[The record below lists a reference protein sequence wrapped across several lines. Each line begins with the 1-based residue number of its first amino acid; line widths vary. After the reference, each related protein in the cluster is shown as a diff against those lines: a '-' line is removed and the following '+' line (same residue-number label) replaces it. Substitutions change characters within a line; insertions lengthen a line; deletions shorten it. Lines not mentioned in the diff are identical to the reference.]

1 MTVKFSKM
9 TEGVAEFIVADAHEK
24 LSGETPEEVVVDQMP
39 EAEKQFLE
47 EIIKLNVLVGEAA
60 YEHDL
65 AKHHAKS
72 AKEHLDSL
80 QMRLHAF
87 INDGPKKP
95 DPQKE
100 LAFIEWQQV
109 PIEQAITVT
118 EKQLEKL
125 HEGGIKTVIE
135 FETERAGNRFASIK
149 GIGEKV
155 IEKCETE
162 ILEWIGVNAR
172 EPEGADDAVSNDAND

>member
-39 EAEKQFLE
+39 EAEKQFLA

>member
-1 MTVKFSKM
+1 M
-9 TEGVAEFIVADAHEK
+9 E
-24 LSGETPEEVVVDQMP
+24 ETPEEVVVDAMP
-39 EAEKQFLE
+39 EAEKQFLA
-47 EIIKLNVLVGEAA
+47 EIIELNVLVGEAA

-65 AKHHAKS
+65 KKLQAKA
-72 AKEHLDSL
+72 AKEHLDGL

-87 INDGPKKP
+87 IKDGPKKP

-100 LAFIEWQQV
+100 LPFIEWQQV
-109 PIEQAITVT
+109 PIEQAIIVT

-149 GIGEKV
+149 GIGEKA
-155 IEKCETE
+155 IEKWETE

>member
-1 MTVKFSKM
+1 MSLDKVLPV
-9 TEGVAEFIVADAHEK
+9 E
-24 LSGETPEEVVVDQMP
+24 ETTEEVVVDAMP
-39 EAEKQFLE
+39 DAEKQFLA

-65 AKHHAKS
+65 AKHHAKV

-87 INDGPKKP
+87 IKDGPKKP

-100 LAFIEWQQV
+100 LPFIEWQQV

-135 FETERAGNRFASIK
+135 FETERAGNRFAYIK
-149 GIGEKV
+149 GIGEKAV
-155 IEKCETE
+155 EKWEE
-162 ILEWIGVNAR
+162 QILGWMAVNAR
-172 EPEGADDAVSNDAND
+172 EPEPSEPNND

>member
-24 LSGETPEEVVVDQMP
+24 LSGQDTPEEVAVDAMP
-39 EAEKQFLE
+39 EAEKQFLA
-47 EIIKLNVLVGEAA
+47 EIIELNVLVGEAA

-65 AKHHAKS
+65 KKLQAKA
-72 AKEHLDSL
+72 AKEHLDGL

-87 INDGPKKP
+87 IKDGPKKP
-95 DPQKE
+95 DPQKK
-100 LAFIEWQQV
+100 LPFIEWQQV

-125 HEGGIKTVIE
+125 HEGGIKTVID
-135 FETERAGNRFASIK
+135 FENERGGNRFSGIK
-149 GIGEKV
+149 GIGEKAV
-155 IEKCETE
+155 EKWETE
-162 ILEWIGVNAR
+162 ILEWMAVNAR
-172 EPEGADDAVSNDAND
+172 EEASDAVPNDAND

>member
-1 MTVKFSKM
+1 M
-9 TEGVAEFIVADAHEK
+9 E
-24 LSGETPEEVVVDQMP
+24 ETSEEVVVDAMP
-39 EAEKQFLE
+39 EAEKQFLA
-47 EIIKLNVLVGEAA
+47 EIIELNVLVGEAA

-65 AKHHAKS
+65 KKLQAKA
-72 AKEHLDSL
+72 AKEHLDGL

-87 INDGPKKP
+87 IKDGPKKP

-100 LAFIEWQQV
+100 LPFIEWQQV

-149 GIGEKV
+149 CIGEKAV
-155 IEKCETE
+155 EKWETE
-162 ILEWIGVNAR
+162 ILEWMAVNAR
-172 EPEGADDAVSNDAND
+172 EEEPVEPEAEQIHSED